1 MKFTQTQMARI
12 FLNSMENR
20 NAYIHG
26 EQRPYME
33 SIKRIHN
40 HPNTRVNGGE
50 NR

>member
-40 HPNTRVNGGE
+40 HLHGGE